1 MHWADEQQRQW
12 RRQQQQR
19 EEEQQRRLDAR
30 REAAQSFDAIVQ
42 MGFSP
47 EAAANALAAS
57 GGRLQPA
64 IDLLVGGGADDDEE
78 EEEEEEG
85 RDAAGGRPMGRP
97 QSGPAQEDL
106 RADLTSI

>member
-47 EAAANALAAS
+47 EAAANALAAWVQTV
-57 GGRLQPA
+57 L
-64 IDLLVGGGADDDEE
+64 DERGVSAP
-78 EEEEEEG
+78 EG
-85 RDAAGGRPMGRP
+85 FAY
-97 QSGPAQEDL
+97 
-106 RADLTSI
+106 TYT